1 MFALDPLR
9 VLDYFNYL
17 VIYALICIDLFRW
30 MRSCMQLGRRK
41 ERDDA
46 LFGGGTDALS
56 SWTTVVF
63 PGSLFAKRLQL
74 IPPILYLFSDYFWIG
89 MLEFTFVLLNVT
101 APVRW
106 DHLECWF
113 CCVLCWIY
121 LPLCAMQSCGAIFVC
136 IRFYPSDRYSFCWM
150 TPGTWCCLYKTNNLT
165 SVRHQET
172 ITSSS
177 GVILQKP

>member
-74 IPPILYLFSDYFWIG
+74 IPPILYLFSDYF
-89 MLEFTFVLLNVT
+89 
-101 APVRW
+101 
-106 DHLECWF
+106 
-113 CCVLCWIY
+113 
-121 LPLCAMQSCGAIFVC
+121 
-136 IRFYPSDRYSFCWM
+136 
-150 TPGTWCCLYKTNNLT
+150 
-165 SVRHQET
+165 
-172 ITSSS
+172 
-177 GVILQKP
+177 